1 MDFSPSRRNAIQLRG
16 STLPSDES
24 SSAPDTSGSEDT
36 SVAVGTSTAG
46 GTAQGNTEDNNGCE
60 STCVPLAGKVY
71 AVLSDSPEGYY
82 IVTCV
87 NVKKGAFTGKYLSS
101 VSSSD
106 PERECFRETSNRDT
120 FYFETVV
127 EEILSAEH
135 FRRDSLKCISLLK
148 EELNDII
155 LTVAEIEDA

>member
-1 MDFSPSRRNAIQLRG
+1 MYLS
-16 STLPSDES
+16 
-24 SSAPDTSGSEDT
+24 
-36 SVAVGTSTAG
+36 
-46 GTAQGNTEDNNGCE
+46 
-60 STCVPLAGKVY
+60 VY

-87 NVKKGAFTGKYLSS
+87 NVKKGTFTGKYLSS

-106 PERECFRETSNRDT
+106 PEIECFRETSNRDT
-120 FYFETVV
+120 FYFETIV

-135 FRRDSLKCISLLK
+135 FRRDNIKCISLLK

-155 LTVAEIEDA
+155 LTVAEIEDS

>member
-16 STLPSDES
+16 STLP
-24 SSAPDTSGSEDT
+24 PGSEDT
-36 SVAVGTSTAG
+36 GVAG
-46 GTAQGNTEDNNGCE
+46 GTSMAGGTSEAGETTQGNTEDKNACE

-71 AVLSDSPEGYY
+71 TVLSDSPEGYY

-87 NVKKGAFTGKYLSS
+87 NVKKGTFTGKYLLS

-106 PERECFRETSNRDT
+106 PAIECFRETSNRDT

-155 LTVAEIEDA
+155 LTVAEIDDD